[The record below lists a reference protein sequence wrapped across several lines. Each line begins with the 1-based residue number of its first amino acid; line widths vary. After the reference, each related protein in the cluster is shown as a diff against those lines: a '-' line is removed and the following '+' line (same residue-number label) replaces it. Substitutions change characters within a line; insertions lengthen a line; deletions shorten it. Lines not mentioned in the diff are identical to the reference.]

1 MSARRAAIRRERLQ
15 RNKIEKKKGKLG
27 SLERAKEQGI
37 IDGREIAISACL
49 EVLHSKYKF
58 SNNKAQ
64 QLIDCMGKESTRL
77 DDIGVNYVANYY
89 VDKFEKKLSTIKEYR
104 QTGDIE
110 TNIYC
115 SARDELFVTSVA
127 IAMMV
132 LNELWNFSSNDKNTG
147 RLDYIMEYCTNRY
160 LEVQLDCEH
169 NTAQYYFER
178 MLRKTG
184 YQLSW

>member
-15 RNKIEKKKGKLG
+15 RNKIEKKKGKIG
-27 SLERAKEQGI
+27 SLERAKEQGV
-37 IDGREIAISACL
+37 IDGRAIGVSACL

-64 QLIDCMGKESTRL
+64 QLLDVMGKESARL
-77 DDIGVNYVANYY
+77 DDAGVRFVANYY
-89 VDKFEKKLSTIKEYR
+89 AEKFEKKLDALGMYQDAADISTK
-104 QTGDIE
+104 
-110 TNIYC
+110 IYC
-115 SARDELFVTSVA
+115 ASKHELFVTSVA
-127 IAMMV
+127 IALMV

-184 YQLSW
+184 YQLNW

>member
-1 MSARRAAIRRERLQ
+1 MSARRATIRRERLQ
-15 RNKIEKKKGKLG
+15 RNKIEKKKGAMAEF
-27 SLERAKEQGI
+27 ERAKEQGV
-37 IDGREIAISACL
+37 IDGRTIGVSACL

-160 LEVQLDCEH
+160 LEVQLNPEE
-169 NTAQYYFER
+169 NTAKYYFER